1 MARRGRKPR
10 SATEKRLIAAVAAK
24 LQEGIQKGIRQKRFQ
39 NTTGAAAD
47 LGISR
52 AALYKYTRGKS
63 LPSASVLWKA
73 HRKWIIDFEFEGMRL
88 DRDFFQSER
97 PKAGYPEHM
106 QYALPFIEN
115 LRKKDVQLVKVE
127 TEKPD
132 SVELTLKI
140 RFAG

>member
-1 MARRGRKPR
+1 
-10 SATEKRLIAAVAAK
+10 
-24 LQEGIQKGIRQKRFQ
+24 
-39 NTTGAAAD
+39 
-47 LGISR
+47 
-52 AALYKYTRGKS
+52 
-63 LPSASVLWKA
+63 
-73 HRKWIIDFEFEGMRL
+73 
-88 DRDFFQSER
+88 
-97 PKAGYPEHM
+97 M